1 MRRAAL
7 ALGALALAGC
17 QTTAEKSAKLE
28 RAARRHALA
37 RASGLSIT
45 HTSSQVKVTATSVL
59 RSAEGAVAV
68 VELRNDS
75 GHALSDVPIAVT
87 VKDARGG
94 TLYQNNAAGLEAA
107 LVSVPS
113 LPAHASF
120 TWIDDQI
127 PAKGAPAAV
136 SARIASAPPA
146 PGSLPVLTV
155 SGVHLIE
162 DPANGTGAAG
172 TVSNHSGVAQ
182 TNLVVFGVARRAGR
196 IVAAGRAV
204 LPEVAAG
211 AQMPVQIFLVGDPH
225 GAQLRL
231 SAPANTVGHS

>member
-1 MRRAAL
+1 L

-28 RAARRHALA
+28 RAARRHALVS
-37 RASGLSIT
+37 ASGLSIA
-45 HTSSQVKVTATSVL
+45 HTSSEVKVTATSVL
-59 RSAEGAVAV
+59 RSAEGAVAI
-68 VELRNDS
+68 VELRNHS
-75 GHALSDVPIAVT
+75 GHALRNVPLALT

-120 TWIDDQI
+120 TWVDDQI

-136 SARIASAPPA
+136 SARIGTAPA
-146 PGSLPVLTV
+146 VPGSLPILTV
-155 SGVHLIE
+155 SGVHPIE
-162 DPANGTGAAG
+162 DPANGAGAAG
-172 TVSNHSGVAQ
+172 TVSNRSGVTQ

-211 AQMPVQIFLVGDPH
+211 SQMPVQIFLAGDPH
-225 GAQLRL
+225 GAQLQL
-231 SAPANTVGHS
+231 SAPANSVGHP